1 MLYSVAKE
9 RSLNIL
15 IFFSVYMYIFFG
27 GEMETII
34 YFDNFVFF
42 SIFLTI
48 ILNLFPRVANFF

>member
-48 ILNLFPRVANFF
+48 ILNLFPRVTNFF

>member
-15 IFFSVYMYIFFG
+15 IFFSVYMYIFLG

-48 ILNLFPRVANFF
+48 ILNLFPRVTNFF